1 VGNAAAAPAAAVIT
15 ERGADMSGRTGV
27 VAAVALAGSLL
38 VAGPGTAVAAG
49 GAPVITR
56 GGETVTFADDFLLDL
71 CGIETETTLT
81 ERWTLKEYPDGSET
95 LQVAR
100 TFVSA
105 DPQIPVEKG
114 AGTAFTAP
122 DGSRRVVGTPLHLIG
137 PHGVRIIDAGQV
149 TFAPDGD
156 VVSMRGPHPSLDADL
171 AEYYCP

>member
-1 VGNAAAAPAAAVIT
+1 MVMA
-15 ERGADMSGRTGV
+15 GV
-27 VAAVALAGSLL
+27 LL
-38 VAGPGTAVAAG
+38 VAGAGTAVAAG
-49 GAPVITR
+49 GAPVVTR
-56 GGETVTFADDFLLDL
+56 GGGTDTFADDFILDL

-81 ERWTLKEYPDGSET
+81 ERWTLKEFPDGSET
-95 LQVAR
+95 LQVTR

-105 DPQIPVEKG
+105 DPRLPVEKG

-137 PHGVRIIDAGQV
+137 PNGVRILDAGQV
-149 TFAPDGD
+149 VFGPDGD